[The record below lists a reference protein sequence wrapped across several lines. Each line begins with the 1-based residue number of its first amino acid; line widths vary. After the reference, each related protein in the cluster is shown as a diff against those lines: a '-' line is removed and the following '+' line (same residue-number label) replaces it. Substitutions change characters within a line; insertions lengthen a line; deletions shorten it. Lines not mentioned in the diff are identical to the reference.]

1 MTGFG
6 PRPRDSIRALL
17 TAAAIA
23 CVLAAAPVLG
33 AIPPYATERESPLR
47 FRLADETVLR
57 IQKALAAIGLYVGP
71 VDGRMNAQTEA
82 AIKVYQRLRGLK
94 ADGIA
99 SENIAN
105 LLDTGEKVGE
115 LLDRLEKSRREET
128 DAARKALLAHPAT
141 RDLVL
146 GAGDEAADPTR
157 DPTPCFRKPTVRCL
171 LTEAVESSK
180 AIPKTELR
188 DWALGEILAS
198 QAKAGLGRE
207 ALETV
212 RRIGD
217 PRLIM
222 VALRDIAEGQA
233 VGGRAAE
240 ALAAAEIIPDMTK
253 KTEAYAAISDLL
265 ARHGRADAARTAVAR
280 MLALADD
287 LGDPV
292 QRVQFRAKAA
302 TVLALTGDDAGA
314 GRELAAAERLAR
326 DETPPQAVG
335 RALRHV
341 ASALA
346 DLRDTERAMA
356 ILRDVPD
363 ESDRVTVLMA
373 TATRQADAGDAAAA
387 LAIADNIEEV
397 RYRAVVLGRIAVA
410 QARAGDTAAADTTIE
425 TALAA
430 VDRIKMP
437 YARSYAIARIALS
450 LADIGAGDMAKDGA
464 KDATKAA
471 GAAAFDRAAETAE
484 RIGDAQMRAQTLWA
498 VAAARTRA
506 KDADGAAK
514 TEALAE
520 EATAAIKSTVNQVW
534 MFGDVALQRAVEG
547 QPEAAW
553 RAFDRGLAV
562 AETVT
567 NAWGRARVLARLAQT
582 LVHLVAA
589 APLDASAKR

>member
-6 PRPRDSIRALL
+6 PRSRDSIRAVLMS
-17 TAAAIA
+17 AAALA
-23 CVLAAAPVLG
+23 CGLAAAPVLG
-33 AIPPYATERESPLR
+33 AIPPYATARESPLR
-47 FRLADETVLR
+47 FRQADETVLR
-57 IQKALAAIGLYVGP
+57 IQKALSAIGLYVGP

-82 AIKVYQRLRGLK
+82 AIKVFQRLRGLK

-115 LLDRLEKSRREET
+115 LLDRLEKARREDV

-157 DPTPCFRKPTVRCL
+157 DPAPCFRKPTVRCL
-171 LTEAVESSK
+171 LTEAVDSSK

-188 DWALGEILAS
+188 DWALGEILAA

-240 ALAAAEIIPDMTK
+240 ALAAAEIIPDIVK
-253 KTEAYAAISDLL
+253 KTEAYAAVGDLL
-265 ARHGRADAARTAVAR
+265 ARHGRKDAAATAVER
-280 MLALADD
+280 MLTLADD

-302 TVLALTGDDAGA
+302 TILALAGDEAAA
-314 GRELAAAERLAR
+314 GRHLAAAERLAR

-341 ASALA
+341 AAAMA
-346 DLRDTERAMA
+346 DLRDTDRAMA
-356 ILRDVPD
+356 ILKDVPD
-363 ESDRVTVLMA
+363 ESDRVTVLMS

-387 LAIADNIEEV
+387 LAIADSIEEV

-437 YARSYAIARIALS
+437 YARSYAVAKIVLS
-450 LADIGAGDMAKDGA
+450 LADIGAGSTKGA
-464 KDATKAA
+464 
-471 GAAAFDRAAETAE
+471 GGAAFDRAAETAE

-498 VAAARTRA
+498 VAAARSRA
-506 KDADGAAK
+506 GDAEGAAK

-520 EATAAIKSTVNQVW
+520 DATAAIKSTVNRVW
-534 MFGDVALQRAVEG
+534 MFGDVAVLRAFEG
-547 QPEAAW
+547 SPEAAW

-589 APLDASAKR
+589 APLDASAKQ

>member
-1 MTGFG
+1 MSGLG
-6 PRPRDSIRALL
+6 PRPRVSIRAMLMS
-17 TAAAIA
+17 AAALA
-23 CVLAAAPVLG
+23 FGLAAAPTMG
-33 AIPPYATERESPLR
+33 AVPPYATERESPLR
-47 FRLADETVLR
+47 FRQADETVLR
-57 IQKALAAIGLYVGP
+57 IQKALSAIGLYVGP

-82 AIKVYQRLRGLK
+82 AIKVFQRLRGLK
-94 ADGIA
+94 ADGVA

-115 LLDRLEKSRREET
+115 LLDRLEKARRE
-128 DAARKALLAHPAT
+128 DVDSARTALLAHPAT

-146 GAGDEAADPTR
+146 GAGEEAADPTR
-157 DPTPCFRKPTVRCL
+157 DPAPCFRKPTVRCL

-188 DWALGEILAS
+188 DWALGEILAA

-240 ALAAAEIIPDMTK
+240 ALAAAEIIPDIVK
-253 KTEAYAAISDLL
+253 KTEAYAAVGDLL
-265 ARHGRADAARTAVAR
+265 ARHGRKDAAATAVAR

-302 TVLALTGDDAGA
+302 TVLALAGDEAGA
-314 GRELAAAERLAR
+314 GRHLAAAERLAR

-341 ASALA
+341 AAAMA
-346 DLRDTERAMA
+346 DLRDTDRAMA
-356 ILRDVPD
+356 ILKDVPD
-363 ESDRVTVLMA
+363 ESDRVTVLMT

-387 LAIADNIEEV
+387 LAIADSIEEV

-437 YARSYAIARIALS
+437 YARSYAAAKIALA
-450 LADIGAGDMAKDGA
+450 LADIGAGNIAKDGA
-464 KDATKAA
+464 KDGAA
-471 GAAAFDRAAETAE
+471 NPAAFDRAAETAE
-484 RIGDAQMRAQTLWA
+484 RIGDAQMRAQTLWT
-498 VAAARTRA
+498 VAATRSRA
-506 KDADGAAK
+506 GDTDGAAK

-520 EATAAIKSTVNQVW
+520 DATAAIKSTINRVW
-534 MFGDVALQRAVEG
+534 MFGDVALQRAFEG
-547 QPEAAW
+547 SPKAAW
-553 RAFDRGLAV
+553 RAFDRGLAA

>member
-1 MTGFG
+1 MTGLG
-6 PRPRDSIRALL
+6 PRPRDSIRAVLMS
-17 TAAAIA
+17 AAALA
-23 CVLAAAPVLG
+23 CGLAAAPVLG

-47 FRLADETVLR
+47 FRQADETVLR
-57 IQKALAAIGLYVGP
+57 IQKALSAIGLYVGP

-82 AIKVYQRLRGLK
+82 AIKVFQRLRGLK
-94 ADGIA
+94 ADGVA

-115 LLDRLEKSRREET
+115 LLDRLEKARREDV

-146 GAGDEAADPTR
+146 GAGEEAADPTR
-157 DPTPCFRKPTVRCL
+157 DPAPCFREPTVRCL

-188 DWALGEILAS
+188 DWALGEILAA

-240 ALAAAEIIPDMTK
+240 ALAAAEIIPDLTK
-253 KTEAYAAISDLL
+253 KTEAYAAVGDLL
-265 ARHGRADAARTAVAR
+265 ARHGRKDAAATAVAR

-302 TVLALTGDDAGA
+302 TVLALAGDEAGA

-341 ASALA
+341 AAA
-346 DLRDTERAMA
+346 MAELRDTERAMA
-356 ILRDVPD
+356 ILKDVPD
-363 ESDRVTVLMA
+363 ESDRVTVLMT

-387 LAIADNIEEV
+387 LAIADSIEEV

-437 YARSYAIARIALS
+437 YARSYAVAKIALS
-450 LADIGAGDMAKDGA
+450 LADIGAGN
-464 KDATKAA
+464 T
-471 GAAAFDRAAETAE
+471 AAFDRAAETAE
-484 RIGDAQMRAQTLWA
+484 RIGDAQMRAQTLWT
-498 VAAARTRA
+498 VAAARARA
-506 KDADGAAK
+506 GDTDGAAK

-520 EATAAIKSTVNQVW
+520 DATAAIKSTVNRVW
-534 MFGDVALQRAVEG
+534 MFGDVALQRAFEG
-547 QPEAAW
+547 SPEAAW
-553 RAFDRGLAV
+553 RAFDRGLAA